1 MSEGA
6 GAFSQP
12 RFRDLDDDFLA
23 AGSEGIGSLAEERI
37 ATMKA
42 FSSKMQLHYFS
53 TLVP

>member
-23 AGSEGIGSLAEERI
+23 AA
-37 ATMKA
+37 AKA
-42 FSSKMQLHYFS
+42 LEA
-53 TLVP
+53 